1 MEIEKNTVFRHF
13 LVKYC
18 YFFIIIGLLSSC
30 SSYKQFEY
38 LTQEVEIPNK
48 VYKSTYTQT
57 WNAVISV
64 VNKYDLALQNQESG
78 TIKTKWIDNTLKLN
92 FSDSFG
98 SSDSV
103 KAARFKLII
112 NVIKGYKDSRE
123 VTKVTIFK
131 RQMIKQD
138 FLQGWKVVPTDRIQ
152 EKTILY
158 RIGRSIIIDNKLIR
172 LDEIKQRMEEQQSNI

>member
-1 MEIEKNTVFRHF
+1 MEQIIADENYDPEINLFSMGEEKDT
-13 LVKYC
+13 LDK
-18 YFFIIIGLLSSC
+18 
-30 SSYKQFEY
+30 
-38 LTQEVEIPNK
+38 EVNSDSLYDYSNEI
-48 VYKSTYTQT
+48 Q
-57 WNAVISV
+57 A
-64 VNKYDLALQNQESG
+64 NKYDLALQNQESG
-78 TIKTKWIDNTLKLN
+78 AIKTKWIDNTLKLN

-98 SSDSV
+98 GSDSV

-158 RIGRSIIIDNKLIR
+158 RIARSIIIDNKLRR
-172 LDEIKQRMEEQQSNI
+172 LDEIKQRIEEQNSNI